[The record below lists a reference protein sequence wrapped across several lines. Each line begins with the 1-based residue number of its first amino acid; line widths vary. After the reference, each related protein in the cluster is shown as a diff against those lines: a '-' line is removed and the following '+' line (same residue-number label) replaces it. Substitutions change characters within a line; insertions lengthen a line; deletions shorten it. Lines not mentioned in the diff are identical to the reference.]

1 MKNIVEFP
9 DRGKI
14 EQEAV
19 DWLIRLDGDTP
30 PTKQDMQ
37 ALKEWIARSPAH
49 LDELEKLNAFWGN
62 LSVLT
67 ELNIP
72 MVKPALLAMGQ
83 SRAQPSKPAKV
94 RSPRAPR
101 VAWGMAA
108 SILLAGVLLLTNWL
122 GEPQF
127 DSSNGYYATS
137 IGKQSTITLV
147 DGSSVR
153 LNTNSQIKVDYQD
166 GHRNIYL
173 VQGEAHFDVAH
184 NKAKPFRVYAG
195 KGRVQAVGTS
205 FTVYLREKDIKV
217 LVTEGKVALA
227 AQKPVLD
234 SNKSSGVNLK
244 LKSEKSVADT
254 ASPPDDPE
262 YYLTIPIEQLGLLV
276 EGQGAT
282 ILVAQDNL
290 SDAPAGPQKVELMD
304 AQAIER
310 RDAWRQGLLLFA
322 GDSLEDVVAEISRYT
337 TMSIEIVDPTLKKI
351 RIGGQFRVG
360 DISGMFDVFEANF
373 GLSVTVLDKNHVQI
387 SAKNK
392 TKSENKTKNTK

>member
-9 DRGKI
+9 DRGNI

-30 PTKQDMQ
+30 PSKQEMQ
-37 ALKEWIARSPAH
+37 ALKDWIARSPAH

-72 MVKPALLAMGQ
+72 MVKPALLAMGR
-83 SRAQPSKPAKV
+83 SRVHHAKPAKV
-94 RSPRAPR
+94 RSPK

-108 SILLAGVLLLTNWL
+108 SVLFAGVLLLTNWL
-122 GEPQF
+122 GGPQF
-127 DSSNGYYATS
+127 DSTNGDYATS

-153 LNTNSQIKVDYQD
+153 LNTNSQIKVDYRD
-166 GHRNIYL
+166 GYRNIYL
-173 VQGEAHFDVAH
+173 VQGEAHFDVAKK
-184 NKAKPFRVYAG
+184 KAKPFRVYAG

-234 SNKSSGVNLK
+234 SSKSSEVNLQSK
-244 LKSEKSVADT
+244 PEQSVAD
-254 ASPPDDPE
+254 SVSLPGDPE
-262 YYLTIPIEQLGLLV
+262 YYLTIPVEQLGLLV

-290 SDAPAGPQKVELMD
+290 PDSPAGPQKVELMD
-304 AQAIER
+304 VQAIER
-310 RDAWRQGLLLFA
+310 REAWRQGLLLFA

-337 TMSIEIVDPTLKKI
+337 TMSIEIVDPALKKI

-387 SAKNK
+387 SAKNE
-392 TKSENKTKNTK
+392 TKPENINKNKK

>member
-9 DRGKI
+9 DRAKI

-30 PTKQDMQ
+30 PTKKEMQ

-49 LDELEKLNAFWGN
+49 LDELEKLNTFWGN

-72 MVKPALLAMGQ
+72 MVKPALLAMSQ
-83 SRAQPSKPAKV
+83 SRAQHSKPAKA
-94 RSPRAPR
+94 RSPRSPR

-108 SILLAGVLLLTNWL
+108 SVLFVGVLLLTNWL
-122 GEPQF
+122 GGPQF
-127 DSSNGYYATS
+127 DSTNGYYTTS
-137 IGKQSTITLV
+137 IGKQSTITLA

-153 LNTNSQIKVDYQD
+153 LNTNSQIKVDYSD
-166 GHRNIYL
+166 GYRNIYL
-173 VQGEAHFDVAH
+173 VQGEAHFDVAN

-227 AQKPVLD
+227 AQKPGLD
-234 SNKSSGVNLK
+234 PRKLSDVNLESK
-244 LKSEKSVADT
+244 PEKGIADSV
-254 ASPPDDPE
+254 SLPSDPE
-262 YYLTIPIEQLGLLV
+262 YYLTIPVEQLGLLV

-290 SDAPAGPQKVELMD
+290 PDSPAGPQKVELMD

-310 RDAWRQGLLLFA
+310 REAWRQGLLLFA

-337 TMSIEIVDPTLKKI
+337 TMSIEIVDPSLKKI

-387 SAKNK
+387 SAENKNK
-392 TKSENKTKNTK
+392 QENIHKNKK